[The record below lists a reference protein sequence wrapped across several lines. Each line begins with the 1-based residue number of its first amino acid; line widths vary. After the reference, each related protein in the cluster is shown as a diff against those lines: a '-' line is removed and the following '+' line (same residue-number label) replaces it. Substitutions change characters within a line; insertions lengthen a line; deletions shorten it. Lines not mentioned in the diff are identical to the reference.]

1 MGGILNTVKIVVT
14 GGSGYLGTKLVNVL
28 SSLNYEVTSFDS
40 EYFSNCWLG
49 PKTSNK
55 EQLLFAQSIVPSNL
69 EGIDGVIH
77 LAGISNDPLKQIA
90 ESELYDPSL
99 DYTLKL
105 AKLCRDME
113 IRFFYASSCS
123 VYGKQNQTADENS
136 PISPQTPYS
145 ANKEKIEKILLT
157 LSTEDWKPLILR
169 FATVYGPS
177 PRMRF
182 DTVVNMFCGL
192 SIVESCIA
200 LNSNGEALRPFLFID
215 DGIAVIEWFL
225 RLSNYSFRHVLGNR
239 PIFNVGTD
247 ESNISING
255 LAELVSALSGNVPI
269 KSLTDIENG
278 RDVLQDRKIREGV
291 DSRSYRVSFD
301 KLKNVLPNDF
311 VFCSLDEG
319 ITRTINYLKFLPLDS
334 DTFYSS
340 RYYRLQYLEKL
351 IDLCILDS
359 SLRYTQENDN

>member
-1 MGGILNTVKIVVT
+1 MRGNLDTMKIVVT

-28 SSLNYEVTSFDS
+28 SSLDYEVTSFDS
-40 EYFSNCWLG
+40 AYFSHCWLG
-49 PKTSNK
+49 PKTSNT

-69 EGIDGVIH
+69 EGIDVVIH
-77 LAGISNDPLKQIA
+77 LAGISNDPLKQIT

-105 AKLCRDME
+105 AKLCRDMQ

-123 VYGKQNQTADENS
+123 VYGKQNVTADENS

-145 ANKEKIEKILLT
+145 ANKENIEKILLG
-157 LSTEDWKPLILR
+157 LATEDWKPLILR

-200 LNSNGEALRPFLFID
+200 LNSNGEAQRPFLFIE

-225 RLSNYSFRHVLGNR
+225 RLNGNSFRQVLGNR

-255 LAELVSALSGNVPI
+255 LAQLVSALSGNVPI
-269 KSLTDIENG
+269 KSLTDIEN
-278 RDVLQDRKIREGV
+278 RSEVLQDRKIREGV

-301 KLKNVLPNDF
+301 KLRNVLPNDF
-311 VFCSLDEG
+311 VFCTLGEG
-319 ITRTINYLKFLPLDS
+319 ITRTIDYLKFLPLDS
-334 DTFYSS
+334 DTFYSKQ
-340 RYYRLQYLEKL
+340 YYRLQYLEKL
-351 IDLCILDS
+351 IDERKLDH
-359 SLRYTQENDN
+359 SLNYIN